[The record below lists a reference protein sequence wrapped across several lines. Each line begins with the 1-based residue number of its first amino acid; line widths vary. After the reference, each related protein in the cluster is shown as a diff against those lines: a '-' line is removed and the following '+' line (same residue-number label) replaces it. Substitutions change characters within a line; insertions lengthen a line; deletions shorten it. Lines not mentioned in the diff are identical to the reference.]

1 MAGAA
6 RPVVQALQPP
16 ALRQQTKRPTGRAAL
31 NASSSDAPESA
42 HSARYTE
49 HRRSSSSAGDAVNSP
64 GVVRLAAGVSRRTS
78 AGALLL
84 LCGYLAAS
92 IVLVSAAPS
101 KEGTGK
107 SYEDSRLKLIVKAFA
122 DELVRELSS
131 ALDKGHVELIKEK
144 LDKLPDHIQEHP
156 AIGQKHLW
164 VGKGKPPASKDA
176 ERKERHALANRR
188 KWAMH
193 KRDGALVLPSEEICQ
208 TTTQWE
214 QLNRTQDYD
223 GNEVEIVQDE
233 IQQYV
238 FSYRCATCTEPLHGH
253 LRAVRQRVH

>member
-1 MAGAA
+1 MRRSDVNG
-6 RPVVQALQPP
+6 
-16 ALRQQTKRPTGRAAL
+16 
-31 NASSSDAPESA
+31 ASS
-42 HSARYTE
+42 
-49 HRRSSSSAGDAVNSP
+49 
-64 GVVRLAAGVSRRTS
+64 AGVSRRTS
-78 AGALLL
+78 AGALWL

-92 IVLVSAAPS
+92 IAIASAAPS
-101 KEGTGK
+101 R
-107 SYEDSRLKLIVKAFA
+107 EDLSKTFEDGRLKLIVKAFA

-131 ALDKGHVELIKEK
+131 ALDKSHVKLIKDK
-144 LDKLPDHIQEHP
+144 LDKLPDHIQDHP
-156 AIGQKHLW
+156 AIGQKQLW
-164 VGKGKPPASKDA
+164 VGKGKPPTSEDA

-193 KRDGALVLPSEEICQ
+193 KRDGALALLPSEEICQ

-238 FSYRCATCTEPLHGH
+238 FSYRCATAQNPCTAISVLYESECTERKGWMYLYYRPLEGEN
-253 LRAVRQRVH
+253 RAAKWGYVSVNHHCVCKVTPKGAR

>member
-1 MAGAA
+1 MLIMLTVFIA
-6 RPVVQALQPP
+6 
-16 ALRQQTKRPTGRAAL
+16 
-31 NASSSDAPESA
+31 
-42 HSARYTE
+42 
-49 HRRSSSSAGDAVNSP
+49 
-64 GVVRLAAGVSRRTS
+64 
-78 AGALLL
+78 
-84 LCGYLAAS
+84 
-92 IVLVSAAPS
+92 VSAAPS
-101 KEGTGK
+101 KEESK

-144 LDKLPDHIQEHP
+144 LGKLPDHIQEHP

-164 VGKGKPPASKDA
+164 VGKGKPPASKDT

-193 KRDGALVLPSEEICQ
+193 KRDGALMLPSEEICQ

-233 IQQYV
+233 IQQYD
-238 FSYRCATCTEPLHGH
+238 SECTERKGWMYLYYRPLEGED
-253 LRAVRQRVH
+253 RVAKWGYVSVNHHCVCKVTPKGAR